1 MKRILLLILVLL
13 LLVDLAED
21 GCFGPATVDLPV
33 ALTKT
38 SITTPHHAGSG
49 QVDLRHEF
57 APANLWKP
65 SCPANYQP
73 ATFRVQPTLKI
84 IDYRNTGSSGAIPS
98 ISSLS
103 SPAFS
108 LASTDLLAYKFA
120 VILILV

>member
-1 MKRILLLILVLL
+1 MKRIVMFLLVLL
-13 LLVDLAED
+13 LMVDLAED

-49 QVDLRHEF
+49 QVDFRHGF

-65 SCPANYQP
+65 ACQANYLLV
-73 ATFRVQPTLKI
+73 TFRVQPTLII
-84 IDYRNTGSSGAIPS
+84 IDYRNTGSSGAIPL

-103 SPAFS
+103 SPEFS
-108 LASTDLLAYKFA
+108 LASKISCL
-120 VILILV
+120 